1 MILMFL
7 KLSDFQW
14 KEGSN
19 KIQILRIVKTEQL
32 LKKRRWPD
40 DEGYFIF
47 ESFAVPKAITAISD
61 SGLEIIF
68 NLTQR

>member
-1 MILMFL
+1 MA
-7 KLSDFQW
+7 
-14 KEGSN
+14 EGSN
-19 KIQILRIVKTEQL
+19 KIQIFRIVKTEQL
-32 LKKRRWPD
+32 LKKKWPD

-61 SGLEIIF
+61 SGLEIKF